1 MASVSLLMVP
11 YWLSEDLRRKK
22 LKVHGIVCSAHEIPR
37 QGQGFLIMYKF
48 RVLIFCRPVPSMHF
62 SAVCAVLLLLT
73 STG

>member
-22 LKVHGIVCSAHEIPR
+22 LKVHGIVCSAHEIPC

-48 RVLIFCRPVPSMHF
+48 RVLIFVGLFLACISVQS
-62 SAVCAVLLLLT
+62 VLYYYY
-73 STG
+73 